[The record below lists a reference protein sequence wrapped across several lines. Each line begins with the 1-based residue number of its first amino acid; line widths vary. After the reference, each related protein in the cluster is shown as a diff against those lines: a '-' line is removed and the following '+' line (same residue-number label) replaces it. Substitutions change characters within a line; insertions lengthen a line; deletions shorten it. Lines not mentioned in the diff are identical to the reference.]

1 MSISPPALVLV
12 TGASGFLGTHIVT
25 QLLDGGYRV
34 RGAARGAKLDL
45 LREYFKANPNFEA
58 VKIDDIATG
67 DFSAALKGV
76 NAVIHAASPLIGK
89 AAPAEQIQSAVEG
102 TLNVLRQA
110 VAAGIYK
117 AVVTSSWATLLDPDH
132 KDAFAGITLT
142 ENNYGKATREDII
155 HGNHNPFYTYMGSKI
170 LAEEAAWKFAEE
182 HPEFDLA
189 TIHPPFLYGKFLL
202 PPGDGPSSLGSNA
215 ILYQLIAGKGGR
227 PLPPQDSPAEYCH
240 VADAARAHILAL
252 RLPKVPA
259 GGDIRNKRFIVAA
272 PEPAIYTEVVK
283 YVAEKFPEL
292 RDRLPTLENAPPL
305 PGPLSKSDTARARE
319 VLGIKQYIGLEETLD
334 ETFKSLLEVEK
345 SWK

>member
-1 MSISPPALVLV
+1 MSISPPALILV
-12 TGASGFLGTHIVT
+12 TGASGFLATHIVT
-25 QLLDGGYRV
+25 QLLEGGYRV
-34 RGAARGAKLDL
+34 RGTARGAKLDL
-45 LREYFKANPNFEA
+45 IREHFKANPNFEA

-67 DFSAALKGV
+67 DFSSALKGV
-76 NAVIHAASPLIGK
+76 NAVIHTASPLVGK
-89 AAPAEQIQSAVEG
+89 AAPAEQIQGAVEG

-132 KDAFAGITLT
+132 KDVFKGITFT
-142 ENNYGKATREDII
+142 EQNYGKTTREDLIN
-155 HGNHNPFYTYMGSKI
+155 GNHDPFYIYMGSKI

-182 HPEFDLA
+182 NPQFDLA
-189 TIHPPFLYGKFLL
+189 TINPPFLFGKFLL
-202 PPGDGPSSLGSNA
+202 HPGDGPSSLGSNV

-227 PLPPQDSPAEYCH
+227 PLPPQASPEYCH

-252 RLPKVPA
+252 KLPKVPA

-272 PEPAIYTEVVK
+272 PVPAVYTEVVK
-283 YVAEKFPEL
+283 YVAEKYPEL

-305 PGPLSKSDTARARE
+305 PGPLSKSDTTRARE
-319 VLGIKQYIGLEETLD
+319 VLGIKEYIGLEETLD
-334 ETFKSLLEVEK
+334 ETIKSLLEVEK